1 MIILLMASW
10 FFSMFS
16 STSMCYWFLKT
27 KPAGDGDKQQESDPY
42 QGKFYRLYRQV
53 LKFSLRYR
61 ILVLAFTG
69 GAFALAIYAATFIPQ
84 AFFPSGD
91 RNQYLIYL
99 DLPAG
104 TSIEETDRSV
114 RELSAWLQDKKE
126 NPEITGT
133 IAYVGNGG
141 PRFFL
146 SLSPVDPDPFVGFL
160 IVNTETNKQVPEL
173 VSRTSQYLL
182 NNFPNVRGRVKS
194 MWLGGSETGLFQIRG
209 R

>member
-1 MIILLMASW
+1 M
-10 FFSMFS
+10 
-16 STSMCYWFLKT
+16 
-27 KPAGDGDKQQESDPY
+27 
-42 QGKFYRLYRQV
+42 
-53 LKFSLRYR
+53 
-61 ILVLAFTG
+61 LVFTG
-69 GAFALAIYAATFIPQ
+69 GVFAVAIYAATFIPQ

-104 TSIEETDRSV
+104 TRIEETDRTV
-114 RELSAWLQDKKE
+114 RKLSAWLQDKQQ

-160 IVNTETNKQVPEL
+160 IVNTETNKEVPEL
-173 VSRTSQYLL
+173 VARTSQYLL
-182 NNFPNVRGRVKS
+182 NHFPNVRGRVKS
-194 MWLGGSETGLFQIRG
+194 MWLGGS
-209 R
+209 